1 MSCRYFTLIHLNT
14 YAPTHLPLRSMND
27 ATILPATEQDIPA
40 LNELVQSAY
49 RGDSSRRGWTTE
61 ADLLDGI
68 RTDEAGLKAMLANP
82 RATILK
88 YVDAGQLLGCVYL
101 EEKGD
106 SLYLGLLTVSPD
118 AQAGGIGKL
127 LMAAA
132 EQIARDRHCRAMTL
146 TVIPQR
152 HELIAFYERRGYQP
166 TGETEPFPMD
176 DPRFGLPKQPLS
188 FIVMEKPLYSV

>member
-1 MSCRYFTLIHLNT
+1 
-14 YAPTHLPLRSMND
+14 MND
-27 ATILPATEQDIPA
+27 ASILPATEQDIPS

-49 RGDSSRRGWTTE
+49 RGESSRRGWTTE

-68 RTDEAGLKAMLANP
+68 RTDEAGLKTMLANP

-88 YVDAGQLLGCVYL
+88 YEDAGQLLGCVYL
-101 EEKGD
+101 EKKGD
-106 SLYLGLLTVSPD
+106 SLYLGMLTVSPD
-118 AQAGGIGKL
+118 AQAGGIGKQ

-132 EQIARDRHCRAMTL
+132 EQVARDRQCRAMTM

-152 HELIAFYERRGYQP
+152 HELIAFYERRGYRP

-188 FIVMEKPLYSV
+188 FMVMEKLLVSL

>member
-1 MSCRYFTLIHLNT
+1 MTN
-14 YAPTHLPLRSMND
+14 

-68 RTDEAGLKAMLANP
+68 RTDEAALKTMLANP
-82 RATILK
+82 QAMILK
-88 YVDAGQLLGCVYL
+88 YIHDGQLTGCVYL
-101 EEKGD
+101 ETKGD
-106 SLYLGLLTVSPD
+106 ALYLGMLTVSPD
-118 AQAGGIGKL
+118 VQAGGIGKQ

-132 EQIARDRHCRAMTL
+132 EQVARDQNCRAMTM

-152 HELIAFYERRGYQP
+152 HELIAFYERRGYRS
-166 TGETEPFPMD
+166 TGQTEPFPMD

-188 FIVMEKPLYSV
+188 FVVMEKQIKRL

>member
-1 MSCRYFTLIHLNT
+1 
-14 YAPTHLPLRSMND
+14 MND
-27 ATILPATEQDIPA
+27 ATILPATELDIPA
-40 LNELVQSAY
+40 LNKLVQSAY

-68 RTDEAGLKAMLANP
+68 RTDEAGLKTMLVHP

-88 YVDAGQLLGCVYL
+88 YEAAGQLLGCVYL
-101 EEKGD
+101 ETKDDDPEHA
-106 SLYLGLLTVSPD
+106 SLYLGMLTVSPD
-118 AQAGGIGKL
+118 AQAGGIGKE

-132 EQIARDRHCRAMTL
+132 ERVARDRHCRTITL

-152 HELIAFYERRGYQP
+152 HELIAFYERRGYRP

-188 FIVMEKPLYSV
+188 FIVMKKILETH